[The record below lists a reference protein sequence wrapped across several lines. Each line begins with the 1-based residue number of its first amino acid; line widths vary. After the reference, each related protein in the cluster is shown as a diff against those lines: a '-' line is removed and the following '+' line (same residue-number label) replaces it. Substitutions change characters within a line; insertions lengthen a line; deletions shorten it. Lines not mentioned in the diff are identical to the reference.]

1 MTVLY
6 IPFSRKMF
14 LRREIVILQIQLI
27 VKPFSIWIKCTKLD
41 VTNNRISYMV
51 LIFMNFISV

>member
-1 MTVLY
+1 
-6 IPFSRKMF
+6 MF
-14 LRREIVILQIQLI
+14 LRREIAILQIQLI